1 MRMSQKVINITLII
15 SIALNIYFIAFNAP
29 KPDNSTNYLKEIE
42 SAREAQESY
51 KNRAKELAVIVDSLE
66 LLSVERYKAKVI
78 YIKERNENKK
88 TISSISDDSLVSYLD
103 SIFSIRGT
111 E

>member
-1 MRMSQKVINITLII
+1 MSQKVINITLII

-42 SAREAQESY
+42 SAREVQEAY
-51 KNRAKELAVIVDSLE
+51 KNRVKELAVIVDSLE
-66 LLSVERYKAKVI
+66 LSNTEKYESKII
-78 YIKERNENKK
+78 YIKERHESKQ
-88 TISSISDDSLVSYLD
+88 IIGSISDDSLVSYLD